1 MMPYP
6 DGFSFPCIHMEE
18 TDSTS
23 LCLARLCT
31 EQEVR
36 EMTVVTA
43 DHQTAGR
50 GQRGNS
56 WESGEG
62 ENLLFSTVLYP
73 TFLSAK
79 EQFRLSQ
86 VISLAVKETLDVYAE
101 DFSVKWPN
109 DIFWKEKKICGM
121 LLENDLTGIQIN
133 RCIAGIGININQE
146 EFHSPA
152 PNPVSLRQITGKKED
167 LSDVLK
173 QVMERIGMYYE
184 LLKSGKGEW
193 IDARYQR
200 SLFRNTGFHD
210 FQDQQGIFTAMV
222 TGIEPGGR
230 LILTDDTGRERRYA
244 FKEVSYLY

>member
-6 DGFSFPCIHMEE
+6 DGFSFPCIRVEE

-23 LCLARLCT
+23 LYLARLCT
-31 EQEVR
+31 EQEVK

-56 WESGEG
+56 WESEQG

-86 VISLAVKETLDVYAE
+86 VISLAVKETVDVYAE
-101 DFSVKWPN
+101 EFSVKWPN

-121 LLENDLTGIQIN
+121 LLENDLTGTQIN

-167 LSDVLK
+167 LSEVLK
-173 QVMERIGMYYE
+173 QVMERISVYYE
-184 LLKSGKGEW
+184 LLKSDKGDW
-193 IDARYQR
+193 IAARYQR

-210 FQDQQGIFTAMV
+210 FQDQRGIFSAMI

>member
-1 MMPYP
+1 
-6 DGFSFPCIHMEE
+6 
-18 TDSTS
+18 
-23 LCLARLCT
+23 
-31 EQEVR
+31 
-36 EMTVVTA
+36 
-43 DHQTAGR
+43 
-50 GQRGNS
+50 
-56 WESGEG
+56 
-62 ENLLFSTVLYP
+62 
-73 TFLSAK
+73 
-79 EQFRLSQ
+79 
-86 VISLAVKETLDVYAE
+86 
-101 DFSVKWPN
+101 
-109 DIFWKEKKICGM
+109 M

-173 QVMERIGMYYE
+173 QVMERIGVYYE
-184 LLKSGKGEW
+184 LLKNGKGEW
-193 IDARYQR
+193 ITVRYQR

>member
-6 DGFSFPCIHMEE
+6 DGFSFPCIRVEE

-31 EQEVR
+31 EQEIQ
-36 EMTVVTA
+36 EMTVVMA
-43 DHQTAGR
+43 DYQTAGR
-50 GQRGNS
+50 GQRGTS
-56 WESGEG
+56 WESEKG

-109 DIFWKEKKICGM
+109 DIFLKEKKICGM
-121 LLENDLTGIQIN
+121 LLENDLTGTQIS
-133 RCIAGIGININQE
+133 RCITGIGININQE
-146 EFHSPA
+146 KFHSPA
-152 PNPVSLRQITGKKED
+152 PNPVSLRQITGKEED
-167 LSDVLK
+167 LSEVLK
-173 QVMERIGMYYE
+173 QVMERIGVYYE
-184 LLKSGKGEW
+184 LLKSGKRDW
-193 IDARYQR
+193 IASRYQR

-210 FQDQQGIFTAMV
+210 FQDQQGIFTAMI
-222 TGIEPGGR
+222 TGIEPEGR